1 MSAPLDRERLS
12 IVLQAAIG
20 GDEAAWSRIVTDFSP
35 QVFRVVLAQCRDPE
49 LAEEV
54 TQSTF
59 CTVVTKLSG
68 YTELGKFESWLFRI
82 ALNRLR
88 DEMRRR
94 SRQALSMADD
104 TLRAVAP
111 AQELE
116 VSASEGEEALHG
128 LQLAMS
134 ELPEAEQQVLHLRH
148 VAEMSFKTIAEVL
161 DEPMGTVLARHFR
174 AIKRLRERLGPSGPE
189 DLKE

>member
-1 MSAPLDRERLS
+1 MTAPLDRERLS

-68 YTELGKFESWLFRI
+68 
-82 ALNRLR
+82 
-88 DEMRRR
+88 RRR

-111 AQELE
+111 AQELA
-116 VSASEGEEALHG
+116 VSASEGEEALNG

-174 AIKRLRERLGPSGPE
+174 AIKRLRERLGPSGAE
-189 DLKE
+189 DLKQ

>member
-1 MSAPLDRERLS
+1 MTAPLDRERLS
-12 IVLQAAIG
+12 IVLHAAIG
-20 GDEAAWSRIVTDFSP
+20 GDEAAWSRIVNDFSP

-59 CTVVTKLSG
+59 CTVVNKLSD

-94 SRQALSMADD
+94 SRQALPMADD

-111 AQELE
+111 AQEVS
-116 VSASEGEEALHG
+116 VSATEGQEVLKGLH
-128 LQLAMS
+128 LAMS
-134 ELPEAEQQVLHLRH
+134 ELPEPEQQVLHLRH
-148 VAEMSFKTIAEVL
+148 VAQMSFKAIADVL

-174 AIKRLRERLGPSGPE
+174 AIKRLRERLGSPDGR
-189 DLKE
+189 DLRE